1 MENYDYYLSGEIHP
15 VIEKEKK
22 EKNKMQ
28 YIAKKIKDEINSKFK
43 NDKNIYIYY
52 RFSKQKVIL
61 KIFIILL
68 GNKKYNKR
76 NIDIT
81 YLVKVSED
89 YPNIAPLV
97 FCLTSFNKNL
107 DIFDMRNIQ
116 TNLLPEWSNL
126 NTINDLIIQ
135 MPIFIDDLDYQVK
148 NKLLPISGEY
158 YLYPMTYDLND
169 FFLNNDNKFFKVKIL
184 SGDENDQDKIKL
196 IPMYI
201 IITKFNL
208 LFFKSVFEKTKNFC
222 KIKYVINLIGIER
235 LRRFLKEGKIFKG
248 LAFFKI
254 VSNKYTNKKT
264 KIFDK
269 TICVE
274 DNNLMI
280 NEINELI
287 ESRKAEIAQNFKFFE
302 NLECNGIKE
311 IENIIKIK
319 QNIVKNKVDENIFFQ
334 IHNLYNKLIEICS
347 DEDENNYSK
356 YVKKLQMFLDNYE
369 KMKNGESNPKIDKE
383 DKDNNYYNFGFEE

>member
-15 VIEKEKK
+15 VIENEQK

-28 YIAKKIKDEINSKFK
+28 YIAQKIKDEINSKFK

-61 KIFIILL
+61 KIFINLL

-81 YLVKVSED
+81 FLVIVSED
-89 YPNIAPLV
+89 YPSIAPLI
-97 FCLTSFNKNL
+97 FCLTNFNKNL

-116 TNLLPEWSNL
+116 TNLVPEWSNV

-148 NKLLPISGEY
+148 NQLLPISGEY
-158 YLYPMTYDLND
+158 YLYPMIYDLND
-169 FFLNNDNKFFKVKIL
+169 FFLNNDNKFFKIKIL
-184 SGDENDQDKIKL
+184 SGDEYDQDKIKL

-235 LRRFLKEGKIFKG
+235 LRRFLKEGKMFNG
-248 LAFFKI
+248 LACFKI

-280 NEINELI
+280 NEINEII
-287 ESRKAEIAQNFKFFE
+287 ESRKAEILKNFKFFE

-347 DEDENNYSK
+347 DEDEKNYSK
-356 YVKKLQMFLDNYE
+356 YVKKLQMFLDNYD
-369 KMKNGESNPKIDKE
+369 KMKNGESNLKIDKE
-383 DKDNNYYNFGFEE
+383 DNDNNNYNFGFEE